1 MTVNGRAYER
11 TVPVRLSLADFLRDH
26 LHLTGTHLGCEHGVC
41 GACTISLNGR
51 SARSCL
57 TLAVQADGCEIITIE
72 GLRAEDGTRH
82 PIQQLFLENFALQCG
97 YCTPGFLITALEL
110 LRDNP
115 KPTEHEVR
123 EALSGNLC
131 RCSGYQAI
139 VDAVLEAADKG
150 LGLMS
155 DTRFVNQRMVGSSVI
170 PDEAIPLVEGDGRF
184 LNDIK
189 LPGMYHVAF
198 LRSQHAHA
206 KLNSIDV
213 SEARKLPGVIKV
225 LTGKELLGKVDPFRS
240 MPNRFS
246 GGELVQHWL
255 AVDKVRFCGEAI
267 CAVVAEDRATAEDA
281 FDLIKVDYEP
291 LPVVTDPRLGELDD
305 SPLVHDACPNNYL
318 IKREYQRG
326 PVDEAFQNAAAVVK
340 RRFKIGRKQ
349 ALCLE
354 GRGCV
359 AGYRENTFTLT
370 MWISHQ
376 LPYVVRHYL
385 AKHLRLA
392 ETDVRVIVPHTGG
405 GFGQKA
411 SIYPEEFVCGW
422 LALQLRRPVKWVED
436 RIENMVASTHARDQ
450 TIELEMAADKDGRIL
465 AISSDIWVDVGAYS
479 TYLWSAGME
488 PLQTAG
494 LMPGPYRIE
503 AMRYRTRGVATNKT
517 PVGPYRAVGRPSA
530 SASLELLIDEMA
542 RKLKLDPVEM
552 RLRNLIP
559 GEAMPYRNANNLVH
573 DNVNYVPCLK
583 LSVAKSEY
591 ERQRA
596 EQLEPQ
602 ANGKLRGVGV
612 ACFAE
617 LTGLGTSTAV
627 GPGTLLQPGRDA
639 ATLRLETSGVLTI
652 AAALPSQG
660 QRIMTA
666 MRQVASDEL
675 GIKLEDITSITNDTA
690 TAPYGFGTFAS
701 RTAVFG
707 SGAVIK
713 AARELAAAH
722 PRHGRV
728 HPAGAGRRT
737 DHRQQRGADRRSR
750 EEHLAEGHGGEEL
763 LLREGHSAGAQP
775 GLRGH
780 GLLRSQVRQLR
791 RRRPHRRGRR
801 RSEDRPRRNP
811 ALRRRRGCRHR
822 HQPGGGGGADHR
834 RHRARHRR
842 GAAGGAGLR
851 RGRPAAHRDAW
862 PIT

>member
-1 MTVNGRAYER
+1 
-11 TVPVRLSLADFLRDH
+11 
-26 LHLTGTHLGCEHGVC
+26 
-41 GACTISLNGR
+41 
-51 SARSCL
+51 
-57 TLAVQADGCEIITIE
+57 
-72 GLRAEDGTRH
+72 
-82 PIQQLFLENFALQCG
+82 
-97 YCTPGFLITALEL
+97 
-110 LRDNP
+110 
-115 KPTEHEVR
+115 
-123 EALSGNLC
+123 
-131 RCSGYQAI
+131 
-139 VDAVLEAADKG
+139 
-150 LGLMS
+150 MS

-198 LRSQHAHA
+198 LRSQYAHA
-206 KLNSIDV
+206 KLNSVDV
-213 SEARKLPGVIKV
+213 SDARNLPGVIRV
-225 LTGKELLGKVDPFRS
+225 LTGKELLGKVEPFRS

-246 GGELVQHWL
+246 GGESVQHWL
-255 AVDKVRFCGEAI
+255 AVEKVRFCGEAI

-281 FDLIKVDYEP
+281 VDLIKVDYEP

-305 SPLVHDACPNNYL
+305 APLVHDACPNNYL
-318 IKREYQRG
+318 IKREYERG
-326 PVDEAFQNAAAVVK
+326 EVDEAFQNAAAVVR

-354 GRGCV
+354 ARGCV

-376 LPYVVRHYL
+376 LPYVVRHYI
-385 AKHLRLA
+385 AEHLRLA

-503 AMRYRTRGVATNKT
+503 AMRYRTRGVCTNKT

-583 LSVAKSEY
+583 LAVAKSEY
-591 ERQRA
+591 EHQRA
-596 EQLEPQ
+596 EQHEPQ
-602 ANGKLRGVGV
+602 ASGKLRGVGV

-713 AARELAAAH
+713 AARELRQRILAMAAFILQVPVDELTIANSVVQTVDRGKSISLKDMAEKSYFSAKDI
-722 PRHGRV
+722 PQELNQGFEV
-728 HPAGAGRRT
+728 TAFYDPKFGSFAAGAHIVVVDVDPKTGHVEILRYVASEDVGT
-737 DHRQQRGADRRSR
+737 VINPAVV
-750 EEHLAEGHGGEEL
+750 EGQIIGGIAQGIGEALLEEL
-763 LLREGHSAGAQP
+763 VYDEAGQPRTVTLADYLIPSALEIPRIELHHANTPSAALGGFKGCGEGSIIGAL
-775 GLRGH
+775 GAVACAVADAL
-780 GLLRSQVRQLR
+780 S
-791 RRRPHRRGRR
+791 RRGGDIH
-801 RSEDRPRRNP
+801 EFP
-811 ALRRRRGCRHR
+811 ATPERVLKGLGVL
-822 HQPGGGGGADHR
+822 PGKA
-834 RHRARHRR
+834 
-842 GAAGGAGLR
+842 
-851 RGRPAAHRDAW
+851 
-862 PIT
+862 

>member
-1 MTVNGRAYER
+1 
-11 TVPVRLSLADFLRDH
+11 
-26 LHLTGTHLGCEHGVC
+26 
-41 GACTISLNGR
+41 
-51 SARSCL
+51 
-57 TLAVQADGCEIITIE
+57 
-72 GLRAEDGTRH
+72 
-82 PIQQLFLENFALQCG
+82 
-97 YCTPGFLITALEL
+97 
-110 LRDNP
+110 
-115 KPTEHEVR
+115 
-123 EALSGNLC
+123 
-131 RCSGYQAI
+131 
-139 VDAVLEAADKG
+139 
-150 LGLMS
+150 MS

-206 KLNSIDV
+206 KLNSVDV

-225 LTGKELLGKVDPFRS
+225 LTGSELLGKVDPFRS

-246 GGELVQHWL
+246 GGESVQHWL
-255 AVDKVRFCGEAI
+255 AVEKVRFCGEAI

-281 FDLIKVDYEP
+281 VDLIKVDYEP

-370 MWISHQ
+370 VWISHQ
-376 LPYVVRHYL
+376 LPYVVRHYI

-450 TIELEMAADKDGRIL
+450 IIELQMAADKNGRIL

-530 SASLELLIDEMA
+530 SCSLELLIDEMA

-552 RLRNLIP
+552 RMRNLIP

-596 EQLEPQ
+596 EQLRPQ
-602 ANGKLRGVGV
+602 ASGKLRGVGV

-666 MRQVASDEL
+666 MRQVAADEL
-675 GIKLEDITSITNDTA
+675 GMKIEDITGITNDTA

-707 SGAVIK
+707 SGTVIK
-713 AARELAAAH
+713 AARELRQRILAMAAFLLQVPVEELTIANSV
-722 PRHGRV
+722 V
-728 HPAGAGRRT
+728 HTIDRSKSISLKDMAEKSFFSAKDIPQELNQGFEVTAFYDPKFGSFAAGAHVVVVDVDPKTGHVEILRYV
-737 DHRQQRGADRRSR
+737 A
-750 EEHLAEGHGGEEL
+750 AEDVGTVINPAVVEGQIIGGIAQGIGEALLEEL
-763 LLREGHSAGAQP
+763 VYDEAGQPRTVTLADYLIPSALEIPRIELHHANTPSAALGGFKGCGEGSIIGAL
-775 GLRGH
+775 GAVACAVADAL
-780 GLLRSQVRQLR
+780 S
-791 RRRPHRRGRR
+791 RRGG
-801 RSEDRPRRNP
+801 DIHDFP
-811 ALRRRRGCRHR
+811 ATPERVLKGLGVI
-822 HQPGGGGGADHR
+822 PGGA
-834 RHRARHRR
+834 
-842 GAAGGAGLR
+842 
-851 RGRPAAHRDAW
+851 
-862 PIT
+862 

>member
-1 MTVNGRAYER
+1 
-11 TVPVRLSLADFLRDH
+11 
-26 LHLTGTHLGCEHGVC
+26 
-41 GACTISLNGR
+41 
-51 SARSCL
+51 
-57 TLAVQADGCEIITIE
+57 
-72 GLRAEDGTRH
+72 
-82 PIQQLFLENFALQCG
+82 
-97 YCTPGFLITALEL
+97 
-110 LRDNP
+110 
-115 KPTEHEVR
+115 
-123 EALSGNLC
+123 
-131 RCSGYQAI
+131 
-139 VDAVLEAADKG
+139 
-150 LGLMS
+150 MS
-155 DTRFVNQRMVGSSVI
+155 DTRFVNLRAVGSSVI

-206 KLNSIDV
+206 RLNSIDV
-213 SEARKLPGVIKV
+213 SKARQLPGVIKV
-225 LTGKELLGKVDPFRS
+225 LTGKELFGKVDPFRS

-246 GGELVQHWL
+246 GGESIQHWL

-281 FDLIKVDYEP
+281 CDLIEVEYDP
-291 LPVVTDPRLGELDD
+291 LPAVTDPRLGEQDD
-305 SPLVHDACPNNYL
+305 APLVHDACKNNYL

-326 PVDEAFQNAAAVVK
+326 DVDAAFRNAHVVVK
-340 RRFKIGRKQ
+340 RKFRIGRKQ

-370 MWISHQ
+370 VWISHQ
-376 LPYVVRHYL
+376 LPYVVRHYF
-385 AKHLRLA
+385 AKHLRMP

-411 SIYPEEFVCGW
+411 SIYPEEFVCAW

-436 RIENMVASTHARDQ
+436 RLENMVASTHARDQ
-450 TIELEMAADKDGRIL
+450 YIELQMAADKDGRIL

-530 SASLELLIDEMA
+530 SASLELLIDEVG
-542 RKLKLDPVEM
+542 RRLKLDPVEI
-552 RLRNLIP
+552 RQSNLIP
-559 GEAMPYRNANNLVH
+559 LEAMPYRNANNLVH
-573 DNVNYVPCLK
+573 DNVNYLPCLK
-583 LSVAKSEY
+583 LCR
-591 ERQRA
+591 RQGRA
-596 EQLEPQ
+596 TSGCAPSSTRAA
-602 ANGKLRGVGV
+602 ANGKFRGIGV
-612 ACFAE
+612 ACYAE

-639 ATLRLETSGVLTI
+639 VTLRLETTGVLTI

-675 GIKLEDITSITNDTA
+675 GIKLEDITSISNDTA

-707 SGAVIK
+707 SGATIK
-713 AARELAAAH
+713 AAREL
-722 PRHGRV
+722 RQRILV
-728 HPAGAGRRT
+728 IGAFLL
-737 DHRQQRGADRRSR
+737 QVPI
-750 EEHLAEGHGGEEL
+750 EEL
-763 LLREGHSAGAQP
+763 TITNSVVQTVDRSKSIALKDLTEKSYFSAKSIPQEINP
-775 GLRGH
+775 GFEVTAFYDPKFG
-780 GLLRSQVRQLR
+780 SF
-791 RRRPHRRGRR
+791 
-801 RSEDRPRRNP
+801 
-811 ALRRRRGCRHR
+811 
-822 HQPGGGGGADHR
+822 
-834 RHRARHRR
+834 
-842 GAAGGAGLR
+842 AGGAHIAVVDVDPKTGQVEVVRYVAAEDVGTLINPAVVEGQIIGGIAQGIGEALLEELVYDDAGQPRTMTLADYLVPSALEIPRIELHHANVPSAALGGFKGCGEGSIIGALGSVACAVADALSRHGGDIHEFPATPERVLKGL
-851 RGRPAAHRDAW
+851 GVLAS
-862 PIT
+862 TQ